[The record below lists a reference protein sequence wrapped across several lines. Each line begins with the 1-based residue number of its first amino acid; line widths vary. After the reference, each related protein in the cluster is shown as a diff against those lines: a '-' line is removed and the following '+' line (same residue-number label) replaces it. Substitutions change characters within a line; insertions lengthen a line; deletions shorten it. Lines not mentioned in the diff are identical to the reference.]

1 MKKIKLMLFFVFAS
15 FSVFSQNN
23 GQNMQDMLKAM
34 TSGKKTEIKPE
45 YNFAGSATFEM
56 TSIHK
61 GKPYKGLHK
70 WLFPMNG
77 ESYFG
82 TEYTMEDNKGRK
94 TITRGIIDYKNKSM
108 IMLMDENKMAMSLPF
123 DMQKNIESTM
133 NDPNLK
139 TSTPK
144 KTGKTKTILGYT
156 CDEWISESNE
166 YQNNIWVSREMP
178 IDASNFYEI
187 MQQQMYKNNKILMPS
202 GMGGMP
208 MEMVGLNKKTNET
221 YQMLCVDI
229 SKSTVKISTNGYKTL

>member
-1 MKKIKLMLFFVFAS
+1 MKKNRLILFFVLAS

-34 TSGKKTEIKPE
+34 TSGKKIEIKPE

-56 TSIHK
+56 TSSYK

-70 WLFPMNG
+70 WLFPMSG
-77 ESYFG
+77 EGYFG

-139 TSTPK
+139 TSAPR

-166 YQNNIWVSREMP
+166 YQNNIWISREMP

-187 MQQQMYKNNKILMPS
+187 MQQQLYKNNKILMPS

-229 SKSTVKISTNGYKTL
+229 NKSPVKISTNGYKTL